1 LRLVRVATALLAV
14 GISLQ
19 LSTSPTLAQAQTARD
34 TLTLGRRAYER
45 ADFAGATSL
54 LPVGLAAGGS
64 RADTLWVAGVH
75 MLTDALLELGRDTAA
90 QLWARWATRLSGGF
104 PIDSTVYPPRVTR
117 VLGAARA
124 AVGPPNPAD
133 TLINDALDEAAQGAA
148 ERGVLRIQR
157 GGQGVLA
164 IVEGLGTMLPGE
176 SRTVVAGTYQI
187 RVTADG
193 FAPLTI
199 SREVL
204 PGYATVITARLV
216 RPGAVGAGAAAAPR
230 AGSAPA
236 TAAPVIRGTTIAAS
250 GSSSCAVIEV
260 GAAVCWGGNGAGQL
274 GGGSADSTRKTP
286 VTVPGDVA
294 YAAVSVGGTHSCAL
308 TRDGRAWCWGLGS
321 SGELGNG
328 QTVSSA
334 SPVTVAGG
342 QAFVQIT
349 TGAYHSCALSAAGA
363 VFCWG
368 ANRDGALGNR
378 TSNSSPVPVSVA
390 APANVSFT
398 ALTSGQRHNCALA
411 SNGAAYCWGANGSGQ
426 LGIGSTSDANAP
438 VQVASGVPFKAIAAG
453 ASHTCALTP
462 AGSAWCWGAN
472 VNGQLGN
479 GGNADNT
486 RPTAVSGALSLGTLA
501 AGESHSCG
509 LTDDGA
515 AYCWGAGRA
524 GQLGN
529 GQSADV
535 PRPALVVGGHI
546 FRTMALGAVHTCAS
560 ADDRTVWCWGSNN
573 DGQIGGLAARNT
585 STPLPVVVRPPVRT
599 MAPGAS
605 APVTLRESFA
615 DGNWTSGPAWSVDSA
630 SDIRLAV
637 TDSALEVT
645 RTNSRGQVAA
655 AGLTI
660 PVHIPVTRTT
670 QVQFDVMVRQGGAPC
685 GLNCA
690 NYPAV
695 VRLRV
700 KNSDLTES
708 EVWYAFGDRGG
719 QSHSFG
725 GVVIVVRGD
734 VTAGSWLRAQRFTVR
749 DALPRADTILQVSL
763 GGIGAEFGARFDN
776 LLLPVPVA
784 IALVVTPDSVRLTGR
799 AAPTRLRAV
808 VRDAG
813 GSEIP
818 EARVAWQSSD
828 TTIARVDSTGTVL
841 AVANGRA
848 VIRAQ
853 AGALVDSTRVTVRL
867 APVRRPARR
876 P

>member
-1 LRLVRVATALLAV
+1 LRLGRVATALLAV
-14 GISLQ
+14 GMAFQ
-19 LSTSPTLAQAQTARD
+19 LSNSPTPAQAQTARD

-45 ADFAGATSL
+45 ADFAAATSL

-64 RADTLWVAGVH
+64 RGDTLWVAGVH
-75 MLTDALLELGRDTAA
+75 MLTDALLEQGKDSAA
-90 QLWARWATRLSGGF
+90 QLWARWATRLTGGF
-104 PIDSTVYPPRVTR
+104 SIDSTVYPPRVTR

-133 TLINDALDEAAQGAA
+133 TLINDAWDEDASSA
-148 ERGVLRIQR
+148 EGRGVIRIQR

-164 IVEGLGTMLPGE
+164 VVDGLGTMLPGE
-176 SRTVVAGTYQI
+176 SRTVAPGTYQI
-187 RVTADG
+187 RMTADG
-193 FAPLTI
+193 FAPLAI

-204 PGYATVITARLV
+204 PGYATIITPRLV
-216 RPGAVGAGAAAAPR
+216 RPGAVAAGASAAAPR
-230 AGSAPA
+230 PGSAPA
-236 TAAPVIRGTTIAAS
+236 SAAPVIRGTTIAAA
-250 GSSSCAVIEV
+250 GSNTCAVLET
-260 GAAVCWGGNGAGQL
+260 GAAVCWGSNNAGQL
-274 GGGSADSTRKTP
+274 GGGIADSTRRTP
-286 VTVPGDVA
+286 VTVGGEPL

-308 TRDGRAWCWGLGS
+308 TREGRAWCWGMGT

-328 QTVSSA
+328 QTASGGTPVAVS
-334 SPVTVAGG
+334 GG

-398 ALTSGQRHNCALA
+398 ALTSGLRHTCALA
-411 SNGAAYCWGANGSGQ
+411 SNGAAYCWGANASGQ
-426 LGIGSTSDANAP
+426 LGIGSSSDANAP
-438 VQVASGVPFKAIAAG
+438 ALVASGVPFKAIAAG

-479 GGNADNT
+479 GGNADNS
-486 RPTAVSGALSLGTLA
+486 RPTAVSGSLSLSALA
-501 AGESHSCG
+501 AGETHTCG

-546 FRTMALGAVHTCAS
+546 FRAMALGALHTCAT
-560 ADDRTVWCWGSNN
+560 ADDRTTWCWGSNN
-573 DGQIGGLAARNT
+573 DGQVGGLAARNT
-585 STPLPVVVRPPVRT
+585 ATPIPFVVRPPIRT
-599 MAPGAS
+599 TAAGAPA
-605 APVTLRESFA
+605 ALRESFA
-615 DGNWTSGPAWSVDSA
+615 DGNWTAGPAWSVDSA
-630 SDIRLAV
+630 SDLRLAIA
-637 TDSALEVT
+637 DSALDVT
-645 RTNSRGQVAA
+645 RNNSRGQVAA

-670 QVQFDVMVRQGGAPC
+670 QVQFDVMVRQGGMTC

-708 EVWYAFGDRGG
+708 EVWYAFGDRGA

-725 GVVIVVRGD
+725 GVVIVARGD
-734 VTAGSWLRAQRFTVR
+734 LTAGTWLRAQRFTVR

-763 GGIGAEFGARFDN
+763 GGIGAVFGARFDN
-776 LLLPVPVA
+776 LLLPLPVA
-784 IALVVTPDSVRLTGR
+784 TALNVTPDSIRLT
-799 AAPTRLRAV
+799 AAVPPTRLRAV
-808 VRDAG
+808 VRDASG
-813 GSEIP
+813 AEIP
-818 EARVAWQSSD
+818 EARVTWQSSD
-828 TTIARVDSTGTVL
+828 TLIARVDSIGTVRP
-841 AVANGRA
+841 VANGRA

-853 AGALVDSTRVTVRL
+853 SGALVDSSRVTVRL
-867 APVRRPARR
+867 APARRARR